1 MIKKLKNIFLRRSLD
16 KKFVDHLIE
25 LSKKTPNN
33 YQFGCLIKEKIREY
47 EEGDIKFTSEIKNF
61 SH

>member
-1 MIKKLKNIFLRRSLD
+1 MIKKLKSIFLRESVD
-16 KKFVDHLIE
+16 KKFVDHLME

-33 YQFGCLIKEKIREY
+33 YQFGCLIREKMREY
-47 EEGDIKFTSEIKNF
+47 EEGSIKFETTIKNF